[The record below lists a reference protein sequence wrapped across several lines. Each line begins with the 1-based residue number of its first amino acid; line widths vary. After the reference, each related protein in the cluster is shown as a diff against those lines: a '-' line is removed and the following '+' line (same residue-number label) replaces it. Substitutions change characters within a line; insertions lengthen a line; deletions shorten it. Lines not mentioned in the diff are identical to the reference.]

1 MKKLRIIFII
11 LSITWMVVVFLF
23 SNEPSDESK
32 NTSSFVTKIIANIIY
47 GDNLPEKELTLKIQ
61 ELDPIIRK
69 LAHYTLYAI
78 GGFLICSVIS
88 TYDISIK
95 RNILISQGIG
105 SIYAITDEIHQYF
118 IPRKKCK
125 DNRRTY
131 RLSGSTYRHN
141 ISIDFT

>member
-11 LSITWMVVVFLF
+11 LSVIWMATVFLF

-32 NTSSFVTKIIANIIY
+32 NTSSFVTEIIANIIY
-47 GDNLPEKELTLKIQ
+47 GNNLPEEEMILKIQ

-78 GGFLICSVIS
+78 GGFLICSAIS
-88 TYDISIK
+88 TYDFNIK
-95 RNILISQGIG
+95 RKTLISQGIG

-118 IPRKKCK
+118 IPRKKC
-125 DNRRTY
+125 
-131 RLSGSTYRHN
+131 
-141 ISIDFT
+141 

>member
-1 MKKLRIIFII
+1 MKKLRTLFII
-11 LSITWMVVVFLF
+11 LSITWMIVVFLF

-95 RNILISQGIG
+95 
-105 SIYAITDEIHQYF
+105 E
-118 IPRKKCK
+118 
-125 DNRRTY
+125 TY
-131 RLSGSTYRHN
+131 
-141 ISIDFT
+141 